1 MGLIAVFT
9 TFFFVVVF
17 FNAGFFAV
25 APFEEVDLAFVATV
39 FLEPTV
45 FLPDVSFGEAFFFFI
60 AALVFLA
67 FFVAADLETTAFF
80 IFVEGF
86 LEEGVEARRLTD
98 FF

>member
-1 MGLIAVFT
+1 AVFT

-17 FNAGFFAV
+17 FNAGFLADT
-25 APFEEVDLAFVATV
+25 PFEEVGLAFVATV

-45 FLPDVSFGEAFFFFI
+45 FLPDVSFWAAFCFPN
-60 AALVFLA
+60 AVLA
-67 FFVAADLETTAFF
+67 FTCFFVAADLKVTVFF
-80 IFVEGF
+80 LVTDGF